1 MYQIQQQFIPGNPQI
16 WVARLAEGDE
26 DFIFDTEEEA
36 NTKMAE
42 LVANDN
48 TGREYKI
55 VYL

>member
-26 DFIFDTEEEA
+26 DFIFDTEDEA
-36 NTKMAE
+36 NTKMEE
-42 LVANDN
+42 LIANDN

-55 VYL
+55 IYL